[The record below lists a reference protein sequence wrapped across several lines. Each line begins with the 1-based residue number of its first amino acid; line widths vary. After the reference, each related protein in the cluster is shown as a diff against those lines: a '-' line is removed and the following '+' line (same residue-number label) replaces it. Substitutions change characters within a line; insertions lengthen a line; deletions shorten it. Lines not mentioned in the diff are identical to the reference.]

1 MSSSPKQ
8 ALFAQFARV
17 GQALSNP
24 SRLEIL
30 DFLAQS
36 KRSVQDLAR
45 LCGISVAN
53 ASQHLQTL
61 RAAGLVQTRKQGLH
75 VFYSLSGPAVC
86 ELFRSLRHAGECHLA
101 EVESI
106 VRAHRSGAAAEAVSL
121 PELRRRL
128 RDGSALLLDVRPH
141 EEFAAGH
148 IPGARN
154 IPLSELR
161 TRLRSLPAG
170 VDIIAYCRGPYCFLS
185 DEAVVLLAKS
195 GRRALRSA
203 EGFPEWRAR
212 GWKVASV
219 PA

>member
-1 MSSSPKQ
+1 MPPGPKQ
-8 ALFAQFARV
+8 ALFGQFARV
-17 GQALSNP
+17 GHALSNS

-36 KRSVQDLAR
+36 ERPVQDLAR

-75 VFYSLSGPAVC
+75 VFYSLSGPEVS
-86 ELFRSLRHAGECHLA
+86 ELFRSLRRCGESHLA
-101 EVESI
+101 EVDRI
-106 VRAHRSGAAAEAVSL
+106 VRAHRAGAAAEAVSL

-128 RDGSALLLDVRPH
+128 REGSALLLDVRPP

-154 IPLSELR
+154 IPLSALR
-161 TRLRSLPAG
+161 AQLRGLPA
-170 VDIIAYCRGPYCFLS
+170 DIEIIAYCRGPYCFLS
-185 DEAVVLLAKS
+185 DEAVALLAKS
-195 GRRALRSA
+195 GRRAIRSA

-212 GWKVASV
+212 GWKVASA

>member
-1 MSSSPKQ
+1 MPSPKQ
-8 ALFAQFARV
+8 ALFAEFARL
-17 GQALSNP
+17 GQALANP

-36 KRSVQDLAR
+36 ERPVQDLAR

-61 RAAGLVQTRKQGLH
+61 RAAGLVQTRKQGLQ
-75 VFYSLSGPAVC
+75 VFYSLAGPAVC
-86 ELFRSLRHAGECHLA
+86 QLFRSLRQCGELHLA
-101 EVESI
+101 EVDRI
-106 VRAHRSGAAAEAVSL
+106 VRAHRSGAPAEAVSL

-128 RDGSALLLDVRPH
+128 REGSAILLDVRPP

-154 IPLSELR
+154 IPLAELR
-161 TRLRSLPAG
+161 AQLRHLPAG
-170 VDIIAYCRGPYCFLS
+170 VDFIAYCRGPYCFLS
-185 DEAVVLLAKS
+185 DEAVALLSKS

-203 EGFPEWRAR
+203 EGFPEWKAR
-212 GWKVASV
+212 GWKVATV
-219 PA
+219 AA

>member
-1 MSSSPKQ
+1 MPTGPKQ
-8 ALFAQFARV
+8 ALFAEFARL
-17 GQALSNP
+17 GQTLANP

-36 KRSVQDLAR
+36 ERSVQDLAR

-61 RAAGLVQTRKQGLH
+61 RAAGLVQTRKQGLQ
-75 VFYSLSGPAVC
+75 VFYSLAGSTVG
-86 ELFRSLRHAGECHLA
+86 ELFRALRRCAELHLA
-101 EVESI
+101 EVDRI
-106 VRAHRSGAAAEAVSL
+106 VRAHRAGAAAETVSL

-128 RDGSALLLDVRPH
+128 REGTAVLLDVRPP

-161 TRLRSLPAG
+161 AQLRHLPDG

-185 DEAVVLLAKS
+185 DEAVALLSKS
-195 GRRALRSA
+195 GRRAIRSA
-203 EGFPEWRAR
+203 EGFPEWKAR

>member
-1 MSSSPKQ
+1 MPNPKRD
-8 ALFAQFARV
+8 LFAEFARV
-17 GQALSNP
+17 GQALANP

-36 KRSVQDLAR
+36 ERSVQSLAH
-45 LCGISVAN
+45 LCGLSVAN

-61 RAAGLVQTRKQGLH
+61 RAAGLVHTRKQGLQ
-75 VFYSLSGPAVC
+75 VFYSLSGPEVSDLLRA
-86 ELFRSLRHAGECHLA
+86 LRHTSERHLA
-101 EVESI
+101 EVDRI
-106 VRAHRSGAAAEAVSL
+106 VRAHRSGDAAEAVSL

-128 RDGSALLLDVRPH
+128 RAGSAILLDVRPP

-154 IPLSELR
+154 IPLAELQAQ
-161 TRLRSLPAG
+161 LRHLPAG

-185 DEAVVLLAKS
+185 DEAVALLSKS

-203 EGFPEWRAR
+203 EGFPEWKAR
-212 GWKVASV
+212 GWKVARM
-219 PA
+219 AA

>member
-8 ALFAQFARV
+8 ALFAEFARV
-17 GQALSNP
+17 GHAISNP

-36 KRSVQDLAR
+36 ERPVQDLAR

-61 RAAGLVQTRKQGLH
+61 RSVGLVQTRKQGLQ
-75 VFYSLSGPAVC
+75 VFYSLSGPEVC
-86 ELFRSLRHAGECHLA
+86 GLLGSLRRTSERHLA
-101 EVESI
+101 EVDRI
-106 VRAHRSGAAAEAVSL
+106 VRAHRSAAAAEAVSL
-121 PELRRRL
+121 SELRRRL
-128 RDGSALLLDVRPH
+128 REGSAVLLDVRPP

-154 IPLSELR
+154 IPLAELHAQ
-161 TRLRSLPAG
+161 LRHLPAG

-185 DEAVVLLAKS
+185 DEAVALIAKS

-203 EGFPEWRAR
+203 EGFPEWKAR
-212 GWKVASV
+212 GWKVATV